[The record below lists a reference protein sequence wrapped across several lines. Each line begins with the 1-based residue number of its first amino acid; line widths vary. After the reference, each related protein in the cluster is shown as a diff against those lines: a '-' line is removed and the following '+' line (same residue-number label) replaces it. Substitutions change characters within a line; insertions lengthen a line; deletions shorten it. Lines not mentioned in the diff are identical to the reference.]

1 MRTRRTA
8 PTGGSEPRPG
18 VVGAL
23 AKGDGH
29 SLRAPP
35 SQDTAQNRR
44 DPRELISVSLTV
56 VDGLFAISSF
66 ALQSPPDRFERVG
79 AFLCEPLLYFLLS
92 VRDVLSFLLKG
103 RFERQGL
110 SYPRDA
116 VVD

>member
-8 PTGGSEPRPG
+8 PMGGSEPRPG

-44 DPRELISVSLTV
+44 DPRELISVSLIA
-56 VDGLFAISSF
+56 GSPIS
-66 ALQSPPDRFERVG
+66 ALGWRGFVFCTG
-79 AFLCEPLLYFLLS
+79 
-92 VRDVLSFLLKG
+92 VLSKRCRWRRVPNADLIG
-103 RFERQGL
+103 
-110 SYPRDA
+110 A
-116 VVD
+116 VSINVREE